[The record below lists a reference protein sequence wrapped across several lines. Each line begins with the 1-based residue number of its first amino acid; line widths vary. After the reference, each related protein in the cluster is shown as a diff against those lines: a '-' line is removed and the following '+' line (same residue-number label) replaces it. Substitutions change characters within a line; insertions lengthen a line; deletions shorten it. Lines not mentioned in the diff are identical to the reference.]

1 MAVMGFTFKATL
13 PDGLK
18 KYQQL
23 VAMDKTGGVDF
34 HAKSQVA
41 LQFLNW
47 SNQGSANDST
57 VPPIKTGNLRGSA
70 SVFVGKVLIQDTRG
84 QYGKGTPVKTNNDP
98 MSFITI
104 IYNTSYAAKMHEDT
118 WLPGGRNP
126 SKKQMA
132 ENLANSAKFGDVGN
146 KWLEKHMTADG
157 KDLLEMY
164 AMLLKKGTGA

>member
-1 MAVMGFTFKATL
+1 MGFTFKATL

-18 KYQQL
+18 RFQKL

-47 SNQGSANDST
+47 CNRGSANDST

-70 SVFVGKVLIQDTRG
+70 SVFVGPVLIQDTRG
-84 QYGKGTPVKTNNDP
+84 QYGTGTPAQSCSDAMNV
-98 MSFITI
+98 ITI
-104 IYNTSYAAKMHEDT
+104 VYNTIYAAKMHEDT
-118 WLPGGRNP
+118 WEPGDVSQR
-126 SKKQMA
+126 S
-132 ENLANSAKFGDVGN
+132 GDVGN